1 MQCGR
6 ARQLAWCYPPGSRRP
21 GVPAQT
27 SCPKARL
34 LSSPPFLNCHSSSR
48 PSHTMQN
55 TSTTVMRLRRL
66 PSPSPPPHSLPLGWQ
81 LDLPRSS
88 GRLGKPWQLF
98 APDPSRAP
106 ESQSASHH
114 PLVRPILPVLC
125 RWPLRGQRQT
135 LLKQQGVARR
145 CFNPDSVLIHQA
157 TLGPVPSGPETKKRE
172 TGGC

>member
-1 MQCGR
+1 MR
-6 ARQLAWCYPPGSRRP
+6 AGQATGLVLPAGEPQTRFRPRHPAPEPGSFLL
-21 GVPAQT
+21 
-27 SCPKARL
+27 L
-34 LSSPPFLNCHSSSR
+34 LSLTVIPVLAPRTPCRIRQPQSCVFDVSHPP
-48 PSHTMQN
+48 P
-55 TSTTVMRLRRL
+55 L
-66 PSPSPPPHSLPLGWQ
+66 PSPHSLPLGWQ

-125 RWPLRGQRQT
+125 RWPLRGQRQS
-135 LLKQQGVARR
+135 LLKQQGVARP